1 MKLLRKIRWGEAFL
15 WAGFVISIAFIS
27 DEGMDAITAMGV
39 FAIAAIG
46 VRATRSYPSLDTLGG
61 E

>member
-1 MKLLRKIRWGEAFL
+1 MKFLKKVRWGEAFL
-15 WAGFVISIAFIS
+15 WFGFVASIAYLVDGS
-27 DEGMDAITAMGV
+27 ENAVTMAGV

-46 VRATRSYPSLDTLGG
+46 VRATRPVEVNQDV